1 MQNLKIRT
9 LGQAEVFVN
18 EIPARWRSE
27 SARILFFYLL
37 SHPEGKTRQ
46 EIIETLWDT
55 NSDSASGNRFRVVVY
70 RLRAALGS
78 NDVVVQDHCHYRLDH
93 DVLEASDSHQFQSA
107 FARAEHAPTQETRLT
122 SYQHSLGLY
131 QGDYLPRETADWA
144 RETRAEHRA
153 MAVRA
158 EIELSL
164 LHRGRGDCQASV
176 AALARALRRDPFT
189 GENHHQKLM
198 SCLSVVES
206 KYAAIEHY
214 RRFLAFLH
222 EELDDTP
229 MPETVLLAQ
238 RIKAGEEVCGHAVS
252 RLEPAL
258 PAPCLLTS
266 IFRCDHL
273 PVVA

>member
-9 LGQAEVFVN
+9 LGQSDVIVDG
-18 EIPARWRSE
+18 IPARWRSE
-27 SARILFFYLL
+27 SARTLFFYLL
-37 SHPEGKTRQ
+37 SHPNGKTRQ
-46 EIIETLWDT
+46 EIIETLWET
-55 NSDSASGNRFRVVVY
+55 NSDAASGNRFRVVVY

-78 NDVVVQDHCHYRLDH
+78 CETVIQDHCHYRLNQ
-93 DVLEASDSHQFQSA
+93 DVLGASDAHQFQSA
-107 FARAEHAPTQETRLT
+107 FARAEHASTTETRLT
-122 SYQHSLGLY
+122 GYQHSLGFY
-131 QGDYLPRETADWA
+131 KGDYLPQETADWA

-176 AALARALRRDPFT
+176 AALARALRRDPFI

-198 SCLSVVES
+198 ACLSVVES

-222 EELDDTP
+222 DELDDTP
-229 MPETVLLAQ
+229 MPETMLLAR
-238 RIKAGEEVCGHAVS
+238 RIKAGEEVCTHAVS
-252 RLEPAL
+252 RLEP
-258 PAPCLLTS
+258 PQPPPCLLTS
-266 IFRCDHL
+266 IFRCDH
-273 PVVA
+273 VSVIA